1 MTAAGLRQLAYPILS
16 FYVHVRPSPS
26 PLTVTKWV
34 KWAAGEWSRAPAPAP
49 APVMLKVAAVVQQK
63 EENKQISKETNK

>member
-34 KWAAGEWSRAPAPAP
+34 KWAAGERLKAAA
-49 APVMLKVAAVVQQK
+49 AAAAAVMVKVAVVVQQ